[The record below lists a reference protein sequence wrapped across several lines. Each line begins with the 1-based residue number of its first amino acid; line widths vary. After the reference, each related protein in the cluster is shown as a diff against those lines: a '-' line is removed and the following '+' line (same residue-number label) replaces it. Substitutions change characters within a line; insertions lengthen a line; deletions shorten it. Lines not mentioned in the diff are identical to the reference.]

1 MDRVM
6 KPARLFVGN
15 ALLDN
20 LNSSD
25 YDILEPSL
33 SEKYLPRDFTVNRPG
48 DRMETVYFPNGAVLS
63 VITLMEDGR
72 GVESA
77 TIGRES
83 AQGVLAVFGS
93 HRAHN
98 RVICQVPGLS
108 FLLPVVRLKEAVAKS
123 VALADQ
129 LIRYVQANA
138 AQTEQSVACNALH
151 TVEERLSRWI
161 LLSADRGDGR
171 VVALTQ
177 EYLAIMLGVQRT
189 TVTQAARALQSA
201 GLIHY
206 ARGTIEIV
214 NRPALEATVCECYDV
229 VRQKFRMLTSDAS
242 AGRFPQTDV
251 A

>member
-1 MDRVM
+1 MT
-6 KPARLFVGN
+6 PTRLFIGN
-15 ALLDN
+15 AFLDN
-20 LNSSD
+20 LHNSD
-25 YDILEPSL
+25 YEILEPHI
-33 SEKYLPRDFTVNRPG
+33 SEKYLPRDFTINEPG
-48 DRMETVYFPNGAVLS
+48 DRLDNVYFPNGAILS

-77 TIGRES
+77 TIGREN
-83 AQGVLAVFGS
+83 AQGVLAAFGS
-93 HRAHN
+93 HKAHN

-108 FLLPVVRLKEAVAKS
+108 FILPVSRLREAAAKS
-123 VALADQ
+123 ATLADN
-129 LIRYVQANA
+129 LVRYVQANA

-151 TVEERLSRWI
+151 TVEARLCRWI
-161 LLSADRGDGR
+161 LMSADRGDGR

-189 TVTQAARALQSA
+189 TVTQAARALQTA

-214 NRPALEATVCECYDV
+214 NRPALETTVCECYDV
-229 VRQKFRMLTSDAS
+229 VRQKFQMLTGAGLTGHS
-242 AGRFPQTDV
+242 APEADV

>member
-1 MDRVM
+1 M
-6 KPARLFVGN
+6 KTARLFVDN
-15 ALLDN
+15 SFLDN
-20 LNSSD
+20 LQTSD
-25 YDILEPSL
+25 YEILEPYL
-33 SEKYLPRDFTVNRPG
+33 SEKYLERDFTVNEPG
-48 DRMETVYFPNGAVLS
+48 DRVDVVYFPNGAVLS

-83 AQGVLAVFGS
+83 AQGMLAAFGS
-93 HRAHN
+93 HKAHN
-98 RVICQVPGLS
+98 RVICQVPGPT
-108 FLLPVVRLKEAVAKS
+108 FILPVSRLKDAAAKS
-123 VALADQ
+123 STLADD

-138 AQTEQSVACNALH
+138 AQIEQSVACNALH
-151 TVEERLSRWI
+151 TVEARLCRWI
-161 LLSADRGDGR
+161 LMSADRGDGR

-189 TVTQAARALQSA
+189 TVTQAARALQTA

-214 NRPALEATVCECYDV
+214 DRRSLEATVCECYDV
-229 VRQKFRMLTSDAS
+229 VRQKFHMLTG
-242 AGRFPQTDV
+242 AGLTTRRAPEADV